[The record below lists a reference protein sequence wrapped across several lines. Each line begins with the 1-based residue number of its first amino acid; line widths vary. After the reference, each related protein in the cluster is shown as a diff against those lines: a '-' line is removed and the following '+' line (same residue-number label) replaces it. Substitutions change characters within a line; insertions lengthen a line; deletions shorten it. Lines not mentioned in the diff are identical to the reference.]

1 MLKNP
6 FFLIFVYLHIMKPY
20 RLTFHQK
27 IPISVAEAWDFFS
40 SPLNLAKITPEE
52 MAFTVTSVID
62 STQKMYP
69 GMIITYKV
77 SPITGIKLDWMTEIT
92 QVKEGK
98 YFIDEQR
105 FGPYK
110 FWHHQHH
117 FSAIEGGTEMNDILT
132 YGLPMG
138 ILGRMANHIYVADKL
153 QEIFKFRKQKIDEL
167 FGNYDNLFR

>member
-1 MLKNP
+1 
-6 FFLIFVYLHIMKPY
+6 MKPY
-20 RLTFHQK
+20 HLNFHQK
-27 IPISVAEAWDFFS
+27 LPIPLAEAWDFFS

-52 MAFTVTSVID
+52 MAFTVTSTID
-62 STQKMYP
+62 PAQKMYP

-92 QVKEGK
+92 QVNEGV

-117 FSAIEGGTEMNDILT
+117 FKAIEGGTEMIDRLT

-138 ILGRMANHIYVADKL
+138 ILGRMANTIYVADKL
-153 QEIFKFRKQKIDEL
+153 QEIFDFRKKKVTEL
-167 FGNYDNLFR
+167 FGNYPEIRK